1 MTKDERGKR
10 EVFAIFR
17 VLRLIIL
24 LKTELWFKKYVTRSP
39 LKTSRITNIE
49 AFYNQQKSVE
59 SVSAILSWNMLLLIS
74 RKNGRWRTQLG
85 TAYPILGTTHQIG
98 YVSALRPKFFS
109 NGIEI
114 EDQVQIN
121 NMPVKIFWMSFEQWY
136 VSH

>member
-1 MTKDERGKR
+1 MTKVERGTR
-10 EVFAIFR
+10 EVFGIFR

-85 TAYPILGTTHQIG
+85 TAYRNI
-98 YVSALRPKFFS
+98 
-109 NGIEI
+109 
-114 EDQVQIN
+114 
-121 NMPVKIFWMSFEQWY
+121 
-136 VSH
+136 